1 MDFRYDT
8 RDLQF
13 IIKEW
18 LPSAEVFACDRF
30 RNNFSIDDCDMYLN
44 EGYKIARRVVHPINA
59 PGDRVGAKL
68 ENGVVEPAPGY
79 ADVYKFLQTNGWGS
93 GSECIRIEGG
103 MPLILYKM
111 IHEMNTAACPSV
123 TSYIKLTSG
132 AANLLILFGTESDK
146 SVFLPK
152 MLSGDWQGTMCLTEP
167 NAGSDVSDITTR
179 AYPTDDPRIYRIQG
193 TKMFITGGDLGT
205 CENTIHM
212 VLARPEG
219 GAPGSPGIGLYI
231 VPKIRVNEDG
241 SLGSSNDVSTVS
253 LEHKMGLNAQA
264 TALLNFGENGGC
276 CGIRM
281 GPPLDER
288 GCSRGLA
295 MMFHMMNE
303 SRIGTGHNANSQAA
317 AAYFF
322 AAQYARERIQGRPF
336 GLKDAGRVPIIRHE
350 DVRRMLLDMKAHTE
364 GIRAMIFRGFYYLD
378 IQANSADKERAKKLG
393 TIAEIYTPLVKCYAS
408 EMSLPLIAEAIQV
421 LGGVGYTR
429 EYPVEQYL
437 RDSKILTIWE
447 GTSFIHGNDLVN
459 RKMRMNDGGP
469 FADWMNMIGGFIEAN
484 QDAPGFGREM
494 ENLARGLA
502 CVRTLKGLYDS
513 WYANFSEKRELI
525 PLNAV
530 RTLFV
535 CAQTQVAECLMEQA
549 LIAQRRLE
557 ELPAEDHERAFYMG
571 KIASTRYYLNQV
583 LPQAFSQTEII
594 RNEDRIAIDVPEE
607 VFSFFD
613 GGR

>member
-1 MDFRYDT
+1 MEFRYDT

-13 IIKEW
+13 IVKEW
-18 LPSAEVFACDRF
+18 LPAGEVFACDRF
-30 RNNFSIDDCDMYLN
+30 KDNFSVDDCDTYLR
-44 EGYKIARRVVHPINA
+44 EGYRIARKVVSPINA
-59 PGDRVGAKL
+59 PGDQAGVKR
-68 ENGVVEPAPGY
+68 ENGVVTAAPGY
-79 ADVYKFLQTNGWGS
+79 AEVYKFLQANGWGS
-93 GSECIRIEGG
+93 SSECARIEGG

-111 IHEMNTAACPSV
+111 SHEMNTAACPAV

-132 AANLLILFGTESDK
+132 AANLIILFGTERDK
-146 SVFLPK
+146 VVFLPK

-167 NAGSDVSDITTR
+167 NAGSDVGDITAR
-179 AYPTDDPRIYRIQG
+179 ACPTEDPRIYRIKG
-193 TKMFITGGDLGT
+193 TKMFITAGDAGI

-231 VPKIRVNEDG
+231 VPRIRVNEDG
-241 SLGSSNDVSTVS
+241 SLGLPNDVITVG

-264 TALLNFGENGGC
+264 TALLNFGENDAC
-276 CGIRM
+276 YGIRM
-281 GPPLDER
+281 GPPPDGK

-303 SRIGTGHNANSQAA
+303 SRIGTGHNANCQAA

-322 AAQYARERIQGRPF
+322 ASQYATERIQGRPF
-336 GLKDAGRVPIIRHE
+336 GLKDAERVPIIRHE

-364 GIRAMIFRGFYYLD
+364 GIRAMIFKGFYYLD
-378 IQANSADKERAKKLG
+378 MQAHSGDRERARKLG
-393 TIAEIYTPLVKCYAS
+393 AIAEIYTPLVKCYAS
-408 EMSLPLIAEAIQV
+408 ETSLSLIAEAIQV

-459 RKMRMNDGGP
+459 RKMRMNDGVP
-469 FADWMNMIGGFIEAN
+469 FIDWMNMIGAFIGEN
-484 QDAPGFGREM
+484 RGAPGFGREM
-494 ENLARGLA
+494 ANLEKGFSCL
-502 CVRTLKGLYDS
+502 RTLKALYDS
-513 WYANFSEKRELI
+513 WYANFTEKRRLI

-530 RTLFV
+530 TTLFV
-535 CAQTQVAECLMEQA
+535 CARVQVAECLMEQA
-549 LIAQRRLE
+549 LIAQRKWE
-557 ELPAEDHERAFYMG
+557 QLPAEDRDRTFYAG
-571 KIASTRYYLNQV
+571 KIASARYYLNQV

-594 RNEDRIAIDVPEE
+594 RNEDRTALDVPEGALC
-607 VFSFFD
+607 VS
-613 GGR
+613 